1 MTCQTCLTLNP
12 PGAPACVRCNTPLAA
27 AEPAAGPV
35 PDPAA
40 GPRPG
45 PAGPQPDPTTGS
57 RQLGPGLAAPAAGA
71 PGSSRERAA
80 AVQPPGY
87 GLAEEPPPEP
97 EPPRADP
104 RLARKVTV
112 AGLVVVASVLVV
124 GGGAVWLT
132 RPRYLDTGSVQQTIA
147 DELSA
152 RGGGPVTVRC
162 PGDQRRRS
170 GVTFACIATDT
181 TGSHRTVTVALVD
194 DSGRYTWTLGTA

>member
-1 MTCQTCLTLNP
+1 VP
-12 PGAPACVRCNTPLAA
+12 PDGLR
-27 AEPAAGPV
+27 
-35 PDPAA
+35 PDPTEGRRPEPTGGRQPEPTA
-40 GPRPG
+40 GRRPD
-45 PAGPQPDPTTGS
+45 PSEGPQPTGPDPTQGS
-57 RQLGPGLAAPAAGA
+57 RQIGPGLAAPAGAA
-71 PGSSRERAA
+71 PGSSRERAV

-112 AGLVVVASVLVV
+112 AGLIVVASVLVV
-124 GGGAVWLT
+124 GGGIGWLT
-132 RPRYLDTGSVQQTIA
+132 RPRYVDTGSVQQTIA
-147 DELSA
+147 DDLSA

-162 PGDQRRRS
+162 PGDQRRHS

-181 TGSHRTVTVALVD
+181 TGGHRTVTVALVD